1 LGQIFRLEKSLLPFT
16 LTGERFTTAAGGQ
29 IEVEHLHRYF
39 VAREFCKGKDVLDV
53 ASGEGYGT
61 ALLGQTAKSA
71 VGIEIDIQSVAHA
84 NRSYSR
90 PNVNFIAGDACK
102 IAAQDS
108 SFDIVV
114 SFETLEHI
122 EGQEEFLAEVRRV
135 LRPDGALIISTPDR
149 DVYSAP
155 GQPVNPFHVSELT
168 RDQFKTLLEQ
178 SFQYVSVCA
187 QRPFIGSAIIPDSG
201 RFDARPLLTFERRN
215 NSHIEREIGL
225 PRARY
230 LLGFAS
236 KQPRESFISASL
248 YIESDQID
256 APLQTIQREFLV
268 EIFAHGETGYS
279 QARSLALRAELGK
292 RQTLSFPLP
301 GGFGSGPFR
310 IDPAD
315 CPGIIELHQIAVK
328 DAESGQTIWSAT
340 RNAELRSLTV
350 SGTLGFLPSHD
361 DCLLFSYGP
370 DPQIILPP
378 IPETGN
384 GVQILIELRIDPDL
398 SRVLSDYAARLPTTE
413 TLREQ
418 RGTATPQLEQSP
430 QEARHTFES
439 ELMKCKGEAGV
450 LNHRVNTLTDEVAAL
465 SRTRDKQQTKLYLL
479 ERLAEREKN
488 TGAEQYKQLEDS
500 LAERENALAERENSL
515 VAREGSL
522 AEWEGSL
529 AERENS
535 LAERES
541 LRVEQENSLAAL
553 KADYSR
559 LSVEHEET
567 KRTMSRVLESQSWR
581 LTAPLRAIFEAVRN
595 RRR

>member
-16 LTGERFTTAAGGQ
+16 LTGERFTTAARGQ

-61 ALLGQTAKSA
+61 ALLGQTAKSS
-71 VGIEIDIQSVAHA
+71 VGVEIDIQSVAHA

-90 PNVNFIAGDACK
+90 PHVSFIAGDARK
-102 IAAQDS
+102 IPAQDS

-135 LRPDGALIISTPDR
+135 LRPDGTLIISTPDR

-155 GQPVNPFHVSELT
+155 GQPVNPFHISKLT

-201 RFDARPLLTFERRN
+201 RFDGCPLLTFERRN

-236 KQPRESFISASL
+236 KQPRESFTSGSL

-268 EIFAHGETGYS
+268 ELFAPGETGYS

-301 GGFGSGPFR
+301 SGFGSGPFR

-315 CPGIIELHQIAVK
+315 CPGIIELHQITVI
-328 DAESGQTIWSAT
+328 DAESKQTIWSAT
-340 RNAELRSLTV
+340 GNAELRSLTV

-361 DCLLFSYGP
+361 ECLLFSYGP

-384 GVQILIELRIDPDL
+384 GIQILIELTLDPDL
-398 SRVLSDYAARLPTTE
+398 SRVLSDYAACLPATKAFPE
-413 TLREQ
+413 HRGAANLQVEQ
-418 RGTATPQLEQSP
+418 ASQLE
-430 QEARHTFES
+430 
-439 ELMKCKGEAGV
+439 
-450 LNHRVNTLTDEVAAL
+450 AL
-465 SRTRDKQQTKLYLL
+465 SRIRDKQQTKLYLL
-479 ERLAEREKN
+479 ERLLEKEKNAGAER
-488 TGAEQYKQLEDS
+488 YKQLEDSLVGRESS
-500 LAERENALAERENSL
+500 LAERENALAERENS
-515 VAREGSL
+515 VTECERSL
-522 AEWEGSL
+522 AERQKAL
-529 AERENS
+529 AERENALGERENS
-535 LAERES
+535 LAE
-541 LRVEQENSLAAL
+541 L
-553 KADYSR
+553 KAAYSR
-559 LSVEHEET
+559 LSAEQEET

-581 LTAPLRAIFEAVRN
+581 LTAPLRAIAEAMRKG
-595 RRR
+595 RP